1 MAVLIKLDVETDE
14 IMVKLTKIS
23 RKAVACEDF
32 AASIIQILNI
42 SNIDFTYEIDQL
54 HSHS

>member
-1 MAVLIKLDVETDE
+1 MVVFRKLDAETDE

-42 SNIDFTYEIDQL
+42 SNIDFTCESGQL
-54 HSHS
+54 HNHS